1 MPDYIWRFYLL
12 YSIESSTCLPLY
24 RVSSLTSSTV
34 WIRMTT
40 SAPSSSYTIPHTPAP
55 TPPSPLSLSATSTSP
70 GASSNTPSPLTWRS
84 SWCTS
89 RIPGWVPLQNPPPST
104 PGPGITTTRWIRWDE
119 RVDKVVNDYDTYAD
133 TMDFLKVVAAMI

>member
-1 MPDYIWRFYLL
+1 ML

-40 SAPSSSYTIPHTPAP
+40 FSSLTTH
-55 TPPSPLSLSATSTSP
+55 SLEDH
-70 GASSNTPSPLTWRS
+70 L
-84 SWCTS
+84 
-89 RIPGWVPLQNPPPST
+89 T